1 MEDSSQLPQDFSTS
15 VVQQP
20 LTGLLNAVYTCPV
33 CNAVVLRI
41 SGNSVEYSTTHTDS
55 VPTVTPDTNALAFHH
70 FNVLPHSVAIDTG
83 DCVPGKMYAP
93 EEPFLVISSTTITP
107 YQGS

>member
-15 VVQQP
+15 SVQQP

-41 SGNSVEYSTTHTDS
+41 SGNGLEYSTSHTDS
-55 VPTVTPDTNALAFHH
+55 VPTVTSGTNALAFHH
-70 FNVLPHSVAIDTG
+70 FTGQSHQFDTG
-83 DCVPGKMYAP
+83 DCVPGKMYVP
-93 EEPFLVISSTTITP
+93 DEPFLVISSTTITP